1 MAGLIAAKDNSLGM
15 RGVAPEAKIYG
26 YNYLAEQTA
35 ANEADAMSRNAAI
48 TAISN
53 NSWGPG
59 DSGLP
64 VTATDPDSDPLIY
77 SLGGPDL
84 VSFDLV
90 SSTGQLR
97 TKAALD
103 YEDKDS
109 YTVTVSV
116 SDGKDTDGDPDSSID
131 DEITVT
137 ITVTNVDETGSLSLR
152 PAQPLVGTAY
162 ETIFSDPDALVGQA
176 VWTWERSSDKTS
188 WTGITDFGTDRLSHG
203 RTMPAP
209 AGPIYVPTG
218 GPRDVPARDGELHG
232 RRWFR
237 QDTQCRFRAR
247 GWSAGVVASADGGH
261 FRNRSDRPLGPRLHS

>member
-1 MAGLIAAKDNSLGM
+1 MAGLITAKDTSLGM
-15 RGVAPEAKIYG
+15 RGVAPGAKIYG
-26 YNYLAEQTA
+26 YNYLAEESL
-35 ANEADAMSRNAAI
+35 ANEADAMSRNAAT

-77 SLGGPDL
+77 SLGGPEL

-116 SDGKDTDGDPDSSID
+116 SDGKDADGDPDSSID

-162 ETIFSDPDALVGQA
+162 ETIF
-176 VWTWERSSDKTS
+176 SDKTS

-247 GWSAGVVASADGGH
+247 GWSAGVVASADSGH